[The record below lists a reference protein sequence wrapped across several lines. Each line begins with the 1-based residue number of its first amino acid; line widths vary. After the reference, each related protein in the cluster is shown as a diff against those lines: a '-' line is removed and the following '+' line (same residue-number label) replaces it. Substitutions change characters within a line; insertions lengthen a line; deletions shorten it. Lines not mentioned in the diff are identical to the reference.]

1 MTSEPK
7 ERGPKQPSRNAIAG
21 DARRILLA
29 IGRCERITPESG
41 RERAKRGASAIQKR
55 GRDARYGRKAG
66 SRSMSERTGLP
77 GAVVRR

>member
-29 IGRCERITPESG
+29 IGRCERITQKAEERGQSG
-41 RERAKRGASAIQKR
+41 ERPLSRREG
-55 GRDARYGRKAG
+55 GRTV
-66 SRSMSERTGLP
+66 RT
-77 GAVVRR
+77 